1 MAVAVEGS
9 WTHDGPV
16 PDDIHAKA
24 ALRSQ
29 LRAARAAR
37 PAADR
42 AAAAERLAQV
52 VLSLPEVAT
61 LAGRARPGAGDCV
74 AAYVSVGSE
83 PPTQALLAGL
93 VDAGLTVLLP
103 VLLPDLDL
111 DWAVYDPGMG
121 LVPSTVPGRSGLREP
136 PGARLGTA
144 AVAGARLVLVPALAA
159 SKRGDR
165 LGQGGGSYDRALARV
180 RAGAATAAVLF
191 DGELRDQ
198 LPAEPH
204 DRRVAM
210 AVTPSGVVRF

>member
-1 MAVAVEGS
+1 MR
-9 WTHDGPV
+9 
-16 PDDIHAKA
+16 I
-24 ALRSQ
+24 R

-42 AAAAERLAQV
+42 AAAAERLAQA
-52 VLSLPEVAT
+52 VLSLPEVTT
-61 LAGRARPGAGDCV
+61 LAAGARAGAGGCV
-74 AAYVSVGSE
+74 AAYVSGGSE
-83 PPTQALLAGL
+83 PPTQALLAAL
-93 VDAGLTVLLP
+93 VEAGLTVLLP

-111 DWAVYDPGMG
+111 DWAVYEPGMG

-159 SKRGDR
+159 SLCGDR

-180 RAGAATAAVLF
+180 GAGAATAAVLF
-191 DGELRDQ
+191 DGELLEQ
-198 LPAEPH
+198 LPVAPH